1 MKENLYP
8 RQGLALVG
16 LRGTGKSSVGRIL
29 ADRLGRPFADAD
41 VELEA
46 ATGRSIPSIF
56 QEFGEPWFRDWEERV
71 LGELTARPNLIL
83 ATGGGVVL
91 RESNRQRL
99 REFGFVVWL
108 TAEPSLLADRLT
120 SNPKA
125 LANRPALTAAGTIAE
140 LADVLRARAGF
151 YREVA
156 NLVVET
162 GGRTTRQ
169 VAEEILAGWRLTM
182 GPAGSDRG

>member
-1 MKENLYP
+1 MKENRSH

-46 ATGRSIPSIF
+46 ASGRSIPSIF
-56 QEFGEPWFRDWEERV
+56 AELGEPCFRDWEERM
-71 LGELTARPNLIL
+71 LGELTTRPELIL
-83 ATGGGVVL
+83 ATGGGVIL
-91 RESNRQRL
+91 RESNRKRL

-108 TAEPSLLADRLT
+108 TADPALLADRL
-120 SNPKA
+120 
-125 LANRPALTAAGTIAE
+125 LANPRGLAHRPALTSAGTIAE
-140 LADVLRARAGF
+140 LADVLQARASL

-156 NLVVET
+156 DLVVET

-169 VAEEILAGWRLTM
+169 VVEAILDGW
-182 GPAGSDRG
+182 PDRGEQSS

>member
-1 MKENLYP
+1 MKENRPP

-41 VELEA
+41 VELEV

-56 QEFGEPWFRDWEERV
+56 EEFGEPCFRDWEERM
-71 LGELTARPNLIL
+71 LGDLTARPGLIL
-83 ATGGGVVL
+83 ATGGGVIL
-91 RESNRQRL
+91 RAINRQRL

-108 TAEPSLLADRLT
+108 TADPASLADRL
-120 SNPKA
+120 
-125 LANRPALTAAGTIAE
+125 LANPRGLAHRPALTPAGTIAE
-140 LADVLRARAGF
+140 LADVLLARADF
-151 YREVA
+151 YRDVA
-156 NLVVET
+156 DLVVET

-169 VAEEILAGWRLTM
+169 VVEEILAGWHERCEHST
-182 GPAGSDRG
+182 